1 MCRREGWAVP
11 VSNQPQYNALWRVI
25 EEDVLPTCADV
36 GMGNLVWSPLAGG
49 VLTGKYRSPS
59 DIPEGSRASG
69 RDAVFMRR
77 WMDQG
82 LLDAV
87 QQLDALAR
95 ESGCTLPQLA
105 LKWCLRQPLV
115 SSVIIGATKTQHV
128 DENAAAADIEVDR
141 AVFERMDEILG
152 PWVITD
158 PSGAR

>member
-1 MCRREGWAVP
+1 
-11 VSNQPQYNALWRVI
+11 
-25 EEDVLPTCADV
+25 
-36 GMGNLVWSPLAGG
+36 
-49 VLTGKYRSPS
+49 
-59 DIPEGSRASG
+59 
-69 RDAVFMRR
+69 
-77 WMDQG
+77 MDQG